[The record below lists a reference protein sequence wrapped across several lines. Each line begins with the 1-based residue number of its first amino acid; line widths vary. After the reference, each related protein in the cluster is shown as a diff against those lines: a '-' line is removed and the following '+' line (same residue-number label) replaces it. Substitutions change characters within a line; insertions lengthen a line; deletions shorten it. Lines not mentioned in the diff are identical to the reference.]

1 MAGEV
6 GFALRPG
13 GGRFGRVE
21 PGATGSRSN
30 ATAVSFGQHPAL
42 PARRCSS
49 SPMSPT
55 TYHPITGMVWRLDA
69 LLG

>member
-13 GGRFGRVE
+13 GGPVRACGA
-21 PGATGSRSN
+21 PGDGFAVKRHGGESRSH
-30 ATAVSFGQHPAL
+30 SAL
-42 PARRCSS
+42 AARRCSS

-55 TYHPITGMVWRLDA
+55 TYHPITGMVGRLDA